1 MLVEYLIVAIMV
13 VQLVHLS
20 WHWYRLTGAMLADRD
35 DRQRSDLLDWKRGG
49 STFRAPKR
57 SAISRFFSR

>member
-1 MLVEYLIVAIMV
+1 MV

-57 SAISRFFSR
+57 GAISRFFSR